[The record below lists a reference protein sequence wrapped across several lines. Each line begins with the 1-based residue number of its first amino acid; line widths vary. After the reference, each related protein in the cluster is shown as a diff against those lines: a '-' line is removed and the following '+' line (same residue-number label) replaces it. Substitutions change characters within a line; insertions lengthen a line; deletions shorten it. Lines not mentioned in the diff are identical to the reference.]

1 PGGPIDCRHGD
12 GLPGPAHERGPG
24 QRRSRPAHL
33 PAPDGSPVMG
43 AEAPPPTRDLRV
55 VAMTNADELG
65 YLGQQAVADAVSPDD
80 DYRIVGGHMVRLLLK
95 AYPTSAAT
103 PRSTLDADAAVGDVE
118 VIGPLSV
125 RLVAQDFVKDGRNIF
140 RKQV

>member
-1 PGGPIDCRHGD
+1 
-12 GLPGPAHERGPG
+12 
-24 QRRSRPAHL
+24 
-33 PAPDGSPVMG
+33 MG

-55 VAMTNADELG
+55 VAMNNADELG
-65 YLGQQAVADAVSPDD
+65 YLGQQAVAEAVSPDD

-125 RLVAQDFVKDGRNIF
+125 RLVAQDFVKDRSEEHTSELQSRGHLVCRLLLEH
-140 RKQV
+140 K

>member
-1 PGGPIDCRHGD
+1 
-12 GLPGPAHERGPG
+12 
-24 QRRSRPAHL
+24 
-33 PAPDGSPVMG
+33 MG

-55 VAMTNADELG
+55 VAMNNADELG
-65 YLGQQAVADAVSPDD
+65 YLGQQAVAEAVSPDD

-118 VIGPLSV
+118 VIGPDRKST
-125 RLVAQDFVKDGRNIF
+125 RLNSSHVAISYAVFCLKKKTQTRP
-140 RKQV
+140 R